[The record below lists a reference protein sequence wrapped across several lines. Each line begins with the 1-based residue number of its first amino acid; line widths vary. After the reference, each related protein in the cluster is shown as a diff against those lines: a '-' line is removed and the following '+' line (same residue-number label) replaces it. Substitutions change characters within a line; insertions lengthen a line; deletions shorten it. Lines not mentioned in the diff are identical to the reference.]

1 MRRNSDRS
9 DFRLGRLAS
18 GAARGFTLLELMV
31 AVAILGLVMAM
42 VAESFHAV
50 ASSKEHAEGR
60 LAIDEAARLVMFQLG
75 NELRGAVQTPFTP
88 SRVMLLGQAH
98 EQNFQPMDT
107 ITFSTLDPGH
117 SRYIEGFG
125 PEVTL
130 AYTTAPNPDHRGWYL
145 LERTEFSSL
154 LTNPPTGRAANT
166 VILADDVLSLH
177 IRYFDG
183 DSWSESWDSTQ
194 MPPGRMLPMEI
205 TIDLRVAST
214 GGQPLALST
223 AVAPPM
229 AYSQW

>member
-1 MRRNSDRS
+1 MFPADDCRN
-9 DFRLGRLAS
+9 FRPARVVS

-50 ASSKEHAEGR
+50 ASSKVHAEDR
-60 LAIDEAARLVMFQLG
+60 LALDESARLVMFQLG
-75 NELRGAVQTPFTP
+75 NELRGVVQTPFTP
-88 SRVMLLGQAH
+88 SRVMLLGQAR

-145 LERTEFSSL
+145 LERTQYSSL
-154 LTNPPTGRAANT
+154 LTNPPTGQAANT
-166 VILADDVLSLH
+166 IVLADDVLSLH

-183 DSWSESWDSTQ
+183 DRWAESWDSTQ
-194 MPPGRMLPMEI
+194 MPPGRMAPMEI